1 MDVSDIID
9 SVDILEYVSQYC
21 DFEEKNG
28 EYWALSPLKE
38 ENTPSFSINTE
49 KQYFYDF
56 SSGSGGN
63 ILTFIQKYHRC
74 DFYKAID
81 ILKKYAN
88 ITEDASIANKRL
100 ATTTV
105 LKRFKKPKQRARE
118 SKGVL
123 LDSDYMERY
132 EFNTEKLSAWIDE
145 GIPLDILRKHGVMYD
160 AFSNRIVH
168 PIYNLNGDIINVCG
182 RTLDPD
188 YKEKKIRKYTY
199 FKPLGELDT
208 IYWLYQNKKEILEK
222 NEIILFEG
230 AKSVMLSESWGV
242 TNTGAILTSHLNPL
256 QLRILIKLGVKVV
269 FALDADVDIDE
280 DDNIKKLKRFV
291 QIEQVVNVDNVLAE
305 KMSPVDRGQKVW
317 SALYERRVSIN

>member
-63 ILTFIQKYHRC
+63 ILSFIQKYHQC

-88 ITEDASIANKRL
+88 ITEDVTINKRL
-100 ATTTV
+100 TTTKV
-105 LKRFKKPKQRARE
+105 LKKFKKPKPRAHE

-123 LDSDYMERY
+123 LDSDYMSRY
-132 EFNTEKLSAWIDE
+132 EFNTNKLQAWVDE
-145 GIPLDILRKHGVMYD
+145 GIPLEVLRNHGVMYD
-160 AFSNRIVH
+160 EFSDRIVY
-168 PIYNLNGDIINVCG
+168 PIYNLNGDIINVSG

-188 YKEKKIRKYTY
+188 YKAKKIRKYTY
-199 FKPLGELDT
+199 FKPLGDLDT
-208 IYWLYQNKKEILEK
+208 IYWLYQNKDEILRK
-222 NEIILFEG
+222 KEIILFEG
-230 AKSVMLSESWGV
+230 AKSVMTAESWGI
-242 TNTGAILTSHLNPL
+242 TNSGAILTSHLNPL

-269 FALDADVDIDE
+269 FALDEDVDIA
-280 DDNIKKLKRFV
+280 DDANIAKLKRFV
-291 QIEQVVNVDNVLAE
+291 KIEKIVNVDKLLSE
-305 KMSPVDRGQKVW
+305 KMSPVDMGKEVW
-317 SALYERRVSIN
+317 QTLYERRVPVN